1 MPEIKPE
8 GVTPEEPTTEPE
20 PTPNP
25 EEPAPSEPAP
35 TSEWE
40 DKYAGQLK
48 VNRDL
53 EKKLKAER
61 DSREALEIQLAP
73 AEEQAAAKARAEVE
87 KEITGKANARILKS
101 ELRASA
107 TGKLADPAD
116 AALYI
121 DLSQFDVGDDGEVD
135 SGALNDAIADLLT
148 RKPHLAAGKPNRFD
162 GDADQGARGKETK
175 VSQLRREDLA
185 TMTPQ
190 QIVQAQNAG
199 KLTELG
205 FQPNK

>member
-87 KEITGKANARILKS
+87 KELTGKANSRILKS

-135 SGALNDAIADLLT
+135 SDALNDAITDLLT

-162 GDADQGARGKETK
+162 GDADQGARGKSDTIPQWTEVDLERASDDETVAAK
-175 VSQLRREDLA
+175 A
-185 TMTPQ
+185 
-190 QIVQAQNAG
+190 AG
-199 KLTELG
+199 KLNRLLG
-205 FQPNK
+205 IKT